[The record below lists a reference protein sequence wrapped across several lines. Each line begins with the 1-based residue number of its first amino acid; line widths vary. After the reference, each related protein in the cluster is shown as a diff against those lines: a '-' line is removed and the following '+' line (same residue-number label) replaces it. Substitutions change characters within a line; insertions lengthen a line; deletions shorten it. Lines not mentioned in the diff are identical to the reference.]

1 MSAADY
7 KILAIN
13 PGSTST
19 KFGLFSDEVVVHVA
33 TLRHSDEEMA
43 RFSGRPILDQQ
54 EYRSA
59 LIEQELRARGFDL
72 KTLSGVVG
80 RGGLLRPLASGT
92 YRVNDAMLDELR
104 RAERGEHAAN
114 LGAFLARNIALSAG
128 TDAYVVDPVAVDE
141 WPDRARFSGTSLFER
156 QCLSHALN
164 TKAVAKRYA
173 KEVGRPYKSLRLIVA
188 HLGSGISVSAH
199 ESGRMIDVTNSREE
213 GAFSPERAGSVPAE
227 QLVNLCFSG
236 RFTEKQIE
244 SLLFREG
251 GLFSYLHTKDLI
263 EVERRIAGGDGKT
276 AAVFDAMVYQIA
288 KEIGAMA
295 VVLSGNVDAVLVTGG
310 MAHSDKLVR
319 ELSGFVG
326 WIAPMVLFRG
336 EDELPAMIEGVL
348 RALRGEE
355 SVCEL
360 STTSNDRA
368 YASQPD
374 VAGETF
380 GPNAART

>member
-1 MSAADY
+1 MPAAEF

-19 KFGLFSDEVVVHVA
+19 KFGLFSNEQALHVA

-43 RFSGRPILDQQ
+43 QFLGGPILDQH
-54 EYRSA
+54 EFRGA
-59 LIEQELRARGFDL
+59 LIEREIASQGFNLR
-72 KTLSGVVG
+72 TLAGVVG

-92 YRVNDAMLDELR
+92 YRVNDAMLEELS

-114 LGAFLARNIALSAG
+114 LGAFLARNIARRAG
-128 TDAYVVDPVAVDE
+128 TEAYVVDPVAVDE
-141 WPDRARFSGTSLFER
+141 WPGRARFSGTSLIER

-213 GAFSPERAGSVPAE
+213 GAFSPERAGGVPAA

-236 RFTEKQIE
+236 RYTAKEIE
-244 SLLFREG
+244 RLLFHEG
-251 GLFSYLHTKDLI
+251 GLFSYLRTKDLAEI
-263 EVERRIAGGDGKT
+263 ERRILDGDEKA

-295 VVLSGNVDAVLVTGG
+295 AVLSGKVDVLLVTGG
-310 MAHSDKLVR
+310 MAHSQKLVR
-319 ELSGFVG
+319 DLSGFVR
-326 WIAPMVLFRG
+326 WIAPITLFPG
-336 EDELPAMIEGVL
+336 EDELPAMVEGVL
-348 RALRGEE
+348 RVLRGEE
-355 SVCEL
+355 AVCDFP
-360 STTSNDRA
+360 SM
-368 YASQPD
+368 P
-374 VAGETF
+374 
-380 GPNAART
+380 AREVRP

>member
-1 MSAADY
+1 MPAAEF

-19 KFGLFSDEVVVHVA
+19 KLGLFANEQTVHVA
-33 TLRHSDEEMA
+33 TLRHGDEEMA
-43 RFSGRPILDQQ
+43 RFSGRPILDQR
-54 EYRSA
+54 EFRSA
-59 LIEQELRARGFDL
+59 LIEQELRTLEFDP

-92 YRVNDAMLDELR
+92 YRVNEAMLEELR

-114 LGAFLARNIALSAG
+114 LGAFLASDVARRAG

-141 WPDRARFSGTSLFER
+141 WPARARYSGTSHIER

-173 KEVGRPYKSLRLIVA
+173 KDAGRPYASLRLIVA

-213 GAFSPERAGSVPAE
+213 GAFSPERAGSVPAA
-227 QLVNLCFSG
+227 QLVNLCYSG
-236 RFTEKQIE
+236 RYTKKEIE
-244 SLLFREG
+244 RLLFHEG
-251 GLFSYLHTKDLI
+251 GLFSYLHTKDLAEI
-263 EVERRIAGGDGKT
+263 ERRILDGDDKA

-295 VVLSGNVDAVLVTGG
+295 AVLSGKVDALLVTGG
-310 MAHSDKLVR
+310 MAHSQKLIGD
-319 ELSGFVG
+319 LSGFVR
-326 WIAPMVLFRG
+326 WIAPITLYAG
-336 EDELPAMIEGVL
+336 EDELPAMVEGVL
-348 RALRGEE
+348 RVLRGEE
-355 SVCEL
+355 AVGDFPSM
-360 STTSNDRA
+360 
-368 YASQPD
+368 P
-374 VAGETF
+374 
-380 GPNAART
+380 AREVRQ